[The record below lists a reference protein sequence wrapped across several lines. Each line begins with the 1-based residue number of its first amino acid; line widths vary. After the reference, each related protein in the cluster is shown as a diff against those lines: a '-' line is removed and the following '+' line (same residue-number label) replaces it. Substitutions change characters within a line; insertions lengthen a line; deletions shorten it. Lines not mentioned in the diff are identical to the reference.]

1 MLRDRY
7 YLGYVD
13 YDGEEIQGRHQP
25 LIDEDLFDT
34 VQEILDSRTTAKERR
49 RVHHHYLK
57 GSLFCGRC
65 RRQGIKRRMIIQQTT
80 NSKGAEYTYF
90 FCRGRQKGACQ
101 APYVNVT
108 LIEDAVERHYAA
120 IRFSQPFITEMRD
133 QVDAVIGDQEKSA
146 RLLRKQIT
154 AQLKELDTKE
164 ENLIDLAA
172 DSTLPR
178 TKVKERLRD
187 IASERRKLEGRCD
200 AGGRR

>member
-65 RRQGIKRRMIIQQTT
+65 RRQGIKRRMII
-80 NSKGAEYTYF
+80 
-90 FCRGRQKGACQ
+90 
-101 APYVNVT
+101 
-108 LIEDAVERHYAA
+108 
-120 IRFSQPFITEMRD
+120 
-133 QVDAVIGDQEKSA
+133 
-146 RLLRKQIT
+146 
-154 AQLKELDTKE
+154 
-164 ENLIDLAA
+164 
-172 DSTLPR
+172 
-178 TKVKERLRD
+178 
-187 IASERRKLEGRCD
+187 
-200 AGGRR
+200 